1 MLTATMGCAN
11 TRGGQRDG
19 KKVLFSDGF
28 IKTLIASFE
37 ECSSYFDDV
46 ESYLRENYSPVYNRR
61 EGVFGGLEFS
71 TEGVRLLIEANNAWS
86 LSLAIQ
92 ASFNSE
98 DWTDEVLNELA
109 IAHPNWF
116 VSHVLQVRNYHR
128 LSAETFSHLVMVT
141 SVASWESCGRRNAFG
156 GGGFLT
162 KAIATVDPVTSF
174 ALSVKLDPRHT
185 AEVLSVGKVPAWPS
199 EFLLELNNENVTLV
213 DPHSYRSN
221 MLSAAETKPIP
232 GRIYVNRLWSRT
244 HNTGENAFRQTELPG
259 HLVSRKILAGAESRQ
274 WVLNL
279 MNEFGFV
286 TANMTVNVGDPD
298 FSYAGLHNPWVEG
311 LHYWLEQ
318 YLAGNPDGWV
328 TALGLLPNWGGTL
341 KELGEVAQSLNEVS
355 A

>member
-1 MLTATMGCAN
+1 M
-11 TRGGQRDG
+11 
-19 KKVLFSDGF
+19 
-28 IKTLIASFE
+28 
-37 ECSSYFDDV
+37 
-46 ESYLRENYSPVYNRR
+46 
-61 EGVFGGLEFS
+61 
-71 TEGVRLLIEANNAWS
+71 
-86 LSLAIQ
+86 
-92 ASFNSE
+92 
-98 DWTDEVLNELA
+98 LNELA

-116 VSHVLQVRNYHR
+116 VSHVLHLRNYHR

-141 SVASWESCGRRNAFG
+141 SVASWESCGRRDAFG

-174 ALSVKLDPRHT
+174 ALSIKLDPRHT

-213 DPHSYRSN
+213 DPHHYRSN

-259 HLVSRKILAGAESRQ
+259 HLVSRKIPEGAESRQ

-298 FSYAGLHNPWVEG
+298 FSYAGLNNPWVEG